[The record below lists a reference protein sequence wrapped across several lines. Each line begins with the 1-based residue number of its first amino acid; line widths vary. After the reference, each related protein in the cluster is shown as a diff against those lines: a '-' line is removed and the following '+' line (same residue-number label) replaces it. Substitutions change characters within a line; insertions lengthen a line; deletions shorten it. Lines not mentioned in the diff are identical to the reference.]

1 MACAADK
8 EKKPTRSHQSGIELI
23 VPGGEATFCLLPD
36 RNRDG
41 VVFEADVTWRRC
53 RRRRAEKQLRWE
65 EKERWEALRVRTEA
79 PGVGAEDVAPSLCTD
94 YRGLGVVLNP
104 RARAPRYDIV
114 VVVSRTSSSCSAR
127 TGARLPC
134 AACSAC
140 SRS

>member
-41 VVFEADVTWRRC
+41 VVFDADMTWRRC

-79 PGVGAEDVAPSLCTD
+79 PGVGADATD
-94 YRGLGVVLNP
+94 WRQPQQCPAWTVLPARQTRG
-104 RARAPRYDIV
+104 
-114 VVVSRTSSSCSAR
+114 S
-127 TGARLPC
+127 
-134 AACSAC
+134 
-140 SRS
+140 